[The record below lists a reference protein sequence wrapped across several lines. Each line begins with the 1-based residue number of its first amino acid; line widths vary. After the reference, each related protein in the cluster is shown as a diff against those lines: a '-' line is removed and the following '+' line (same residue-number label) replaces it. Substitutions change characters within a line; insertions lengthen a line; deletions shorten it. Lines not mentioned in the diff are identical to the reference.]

1 MQKGLSATPAPG
13 ATRWQMQRLIA
24 GASLEISTPRDGDF
38 DRLAALPL
46 GTQVFVTHL
55 PRRPLIETLP
65 ILHAL
70 HHIGLKPVPHIAARR
85 IASRAEITE
94 HLIEATRMANVQRV
108 LLVGGDSAEPAGPYP
123 DALSLLRDR
132 VLPQGIEAVALAA
145 YPQGHPR
152 IDASALQVA
161 LDAKLSCAQEQGL
174 KVSVVTQF
182 GFDPKATV
190 AWCESMARTHP
201 KLPVHIGL
209 PGPAD
214 AGQLLRY
221 AQRCGVGASMRA
233 ITGQGLGGTLKLLLH
248 VEPTAQIDAIAN
260 HLATAQA
267 LGHPSTVASVHV
279 FSFGSIDRS
288 IDWMARVG

>member
-1 MQKGLSATPAPG
+1 M
-13 ATRWQMQRLIA
+13 
-24 GASLEISTPRDGDF
+24 
-38 DRLAALPL
+38 
-46 GTQVFVTHL
+46 
-55 PRRPLIETLP
+55 
-65 ILHAL
+65 
-70 HHIGLKPVPHIAARR
+70 
-85 IASRAEITE
+85 
-94 HLIEATRMANVQRV
+94 
-108 LLVGGDSAEPAGPYP
+108 
-123 DALSLLRDR
+123 
-132 VLPQGIEAVALAA
+132 
-145 YPQGHPR
+145 
-152 IDASALQVA
+152 
-161 LDAKLSCAQEQGL
+161 CAQEQGL
-174 KVSVVTQF
+174 KVSVVSQF

-288 IDWMARVG
+288 IDWLARVS